1 MNKKDYYIGNLETDY
16 EESLRNE
23 TGKEWLVGDF
33 DKFANKNVRRVKDF
47 EIKYWKF
54 KKGEEDKHKPK
65 KQKSAT
71 EWTVVL
77 DGEVRGVVNGEQ
89 VTLKK
94 GDFIIIKPGVT
105 SDLIGEIIK
114 DVRGLTVKAPSITDD
129 TIR

>member
-33 DKFANKNVRRVKDF
+33 DKFANKNVRRVKDL
-47 EIKYWKF
+47 ELKYWKF
-54 KKGEEDKHKPK
+54 NKGEEDRHKPK

-89 VTLKK
+89 VTLKR

-114 DVRGLTVKAPSITDD
+114 DVRGLTVKAPSITP
-129 TIR
+129 

>member
-33 DKFANKNVRRVKDF
+33 DKFANKNVRRVKAL
-47 EIKYWKF
+47 ELKYWKF
-54 KKGEEDKHKPK
+54 NKGEEDRHKPK

-77 DGEVRGVVNGEQ
+77 DGEVRGVVNGEE
-89 VTLKK
+89 VTLKR

>member
-33 DKFANKNVRRVKDF
+33 DKFANKNVRRVKDL
-47 EIKYWKF
+47 ELKYWKF
-54 KKGEEDKHKPK
+54 NKGEEDRHKPK

-89 VTLKK
+89 VTLKR